1 MKVNIEAEY
10 QKFLKQ
16 MKLKEREMH
25 IVQMR
30 ETKRAFIGGFS
41 FALLIFKNDISLI
54 NDEEEAIQCLEDID
68 TQIRKFWN
76 NEVIK

>member
-16 MKLKEREMH
+16 MKLKEKEMH
-25 IVQMR
+25 PVQKQ

-54 NDEEEAIQCLEDID
+54 DDEEEAIKCFEDIE
-68 TQIRKFWN
+68 TQIRTFWN
-76 NEVIK
+76 NEVLK